1 MGGKFYY
8 SFHHVQYM
16 SHQILYTKFNRE
28 MLEGCREADK
38 FEYVNKTTAF
48 KNLQILAE
56 RKASIEGHLF
66 SDSVKLKM
74 VNCV

>member
-1 MGGKFYY
+1 
-8 SFHHVQYM
+8 
-16 SHQILYTKFNRE
+16 

-38 FEYVNKTTAF
+38 FEYVNKTTAY
-48 KNLQILAE
+48 KKINVQILAE
-56 RKASIEGHLF
+56 RKESTEGHLF

>member
-1 MGGKFYY
+1 
-8 SFHHVQYM
+8 
-16 SHQILYTKFNRE
+16 

-48 KNLQILAE
+48 KNVQILAE
-56 RKASIEGHLF
+56 RKAATEGHLF